1 MIRLALRTLRFRT
14 GGFVASF
21 IALLFGATIVMAC
34 GGLMETGIRTAIP
47 PQRLA
52 AAPIVVTGDQS
63 SGAKGSGEDLPE
75 RVRIDANLVDA
86 IAATPGVTAA
96 IPDVSFPATVL
107 HNGSPGAPST
117 GHGWASARL
126 APYTLTSG
134 TAPNTNDD
142 VVADAGL
149 GLRVGD
155 EARLAVAGGA
165 REFRVVGLVNA
176 TTADPATV
184 FFTDSEADAL
194 LGSPGKIDSV
204 AVLTSPGADT
214 DTVAQRLTSVLN
226 GHNAVALTGDDRGQA
241 EIAGAIN
248 GGDNLVALAGVFG
261 GIGIAIAIFVV
272 GATLGLSIQQRQRE
286 LALLRAIGTT
296 PRQLRRMVLTEVIV
310 VAVLA
315 TGLAYFPG
323 QAAGRWLIQQMGAN
337 GVISPA
343 IQFHQG
349 WIPLVSAVGIGL
361 LTALLAGFIA
371 ANRAAKAKPTE
382 ALAEASLQQHWV
394 SWLRMIAALAC
405 LGGATALAIVT
416 GTVMAGP
423 VAASTAGPSAMLW
436 ASALALLGPGLFRL
450 CTAVFRWPLRLFTGL
465 AGYVAVLNAKAAKIR
480 MAGAVV
486 PIMLATGMA
495 IAMVYLQ
502 TTSVADAES
511 AYAAS
516 LRADAVVASSTG
528 GLPATIVDTVRHTP
542 GVAAASAFASTTGYL
557 TEPGDDDSDSKH
569 HHSEDDINDYPV
581 QGVSADAAAATTVT
595 TVARGSLS
603 ALTGNT
609 IALPTD
615 LAADQGVRLGQ
626 TVPIE
631 LGDGAR
637 LNPTVVALL
646 TPPRGYDT
654 ILMPADSVLPHL
666 STGLVPQVLVTAA
679 PGTSTAR
686 LTANLAALAAGQ
698 PGLVVED
705 RTALATEFANQ
716 EQTSEWINYLL
727 VAMIVGY
734 AVIALINTLVMSTNR
749 RRAEFALH
757 RLVGSTRGQILRM
770 VSVEGLLVALSGI
783 VLGTVIGAA
792 VLVPFGLAAS
802 GSPVPHGPWWLF
814 FAVAAGAIVLSL
826 AATVLPTW
834 AALRTPAVA
843 AVASGD

>member
-14 GGFVASF
+14 GGFVAAF

-34 GGLMETGIRTAIP
+34 GGLMETGIRTAIA

-63 SGAKGSGEDLPE
+63 SGADGAGEDLPE
-75 RVRIDANLVDA
+75 RVRIDANLA
-86 IAATPGVTAA
+86 GSIAATPGVATT

-107 HNGSPGAPST
+107 HNGSPGAAST
-117 GHGWASARL
+117 GHGWTSARL

-134 TAPNTNDD
+134 AAPSANDD
-142 VVADAGL
+142 LVAGTGL

-155 EARLAVAGGA
+155 VVRLAVAGGA
-165 REFRVVGLVNA
+165 RDFHVVGLVTA
-176 TTADPATV
+176 RTADPATV
-184 FFTDSEADAL
+184 FFTDTEADTL
-194 LGSPGKIDSV
+194 LGSPGKVDSI
-204 AVLTSPGADT
+204 AVLTSPGADVAA
-214 DTVAQRLTSVLN
+214 VAQQLSSVLN

-241 EIAGAIN
+241 EIAGAVN

-261 GIGIAIAIFVV
+261 GLGIAIAIFVV

-296 PRQLRRMVLTEVIV
+296 PRQLRRMVLTEVIA

-323 QAAGRWLIQQMGAN
+323 QAAGRWLTKQMGAN

-349 WIPLVSAVGIGL
+349 WIPTVSAVGIGL

-371 ANRAAKAKPTE
+371 ANRAARAKPTE
-382 ALAEASLQQHWV
+382 ALAEAALPQHWV
-394 SWLRMIAALAC
+394 SWLRITAALAC
-405 LGGATALAIVT
+405 LGGGIALAIVT
-416 GTVMAGP
+416 ATVMAGP

-436 ASALALLGPGLFRL
+436 ACALALLGPGLFRL
-450 CTAVFRWPLRLFTGL
+450 CTTVFRWPLRVFTGL
-465 AGYVAVLNAKAAKIR
+465 SGYVAILNAKAAKIR

-502 TTSVADAES
+502 TTSVADADA

-528 GLPATIVDTVRHTP
+528 GLPMSIVDTVRHTP
-542 GVAAASAFASTTGYL
+542 GVAAAAAFASTTGYL
-557 TEPGDDDSDSKH
+557 TEPDSGSKH
-569 HHSEDDINDYPV
+569 HPDGDIDDYPV
-581 QGVSADAAAATTVT
+581 QGISADAAAATTVT
-595 TVARGSLS
+595 TVARGSLTG
-603 ALTGNT
+603 LTGDT

-615 LAADQGVRLGQ
+615 LAADQGVHLGQ
-626 TVPIE
+626 SVSIE

-646 TPPRGYDT
+646 TEQRGYDT
-654 ILMPADSVLPHL
+654 ILMPAELVVPHL
-666 STGLVPQVLVTAA
+666 TSGLVPQVLVTAT
-679 PGTSTAR
+679 PGTSTAQ

-705 RTALATEFANQ
+705 RTALAGRFAEQ
-716 EQTSEWINYLL
+716 QQTSEWINYLL

-734 AVIALINTLVMSTNR
+734 AVIALINTLVMTTNR

-783 VLGTVIGAA
+783 VLGTAIGAA
-792 VLVPFGLAAS
+792 VLVPFGLAN
-802 GSPVPHGPWWLF
+802 GSPVPHGPWWVF
-814 FAVAAGAIVLSL
+814 FAVVAGAIVLSL

-834 AALRTPAVA
+834 AALRTPAVE